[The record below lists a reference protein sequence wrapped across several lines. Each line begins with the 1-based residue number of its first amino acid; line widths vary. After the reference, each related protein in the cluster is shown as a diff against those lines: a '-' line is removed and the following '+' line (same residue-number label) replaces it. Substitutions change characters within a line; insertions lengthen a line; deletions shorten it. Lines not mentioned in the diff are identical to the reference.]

1 MSSNLRQRAKWVVML
16 ITISLAFFALFQINR
31 IARQIRISEEQKVRI
46 WANAIG
52 SKAQLVAYTDDFFE
66 EVAHEERVKMELY
79 SKAIKTYAEQPLG
92 VDVGFYYN
100 YIEANHTIPV
110 VILDNDSIIT
120 AANTGNSCDDD
131 SLVGQR
137 MTAEMLSEFMYDMPV
152 HYNIYGMPFTL
163 YYKESRLYS
172 DLRNVLGS
180 LNQSL
185 LYEITNNSVFVPV
198 IITDTSRTQV
208 LGYGNLDSSLFNTEA
223 KLAAKLRVMERENT
237 PIEITLP
244 SQTRAYVFYERT
256 PLLTSLRWI
265 PLFYVVIAIVLLTVS
280 YFLFRTARTME
291 QNRIWVGMA
300 KETAHQLGTPIS
312 SLMAWTDYLEG
323 KTLDNQYAGEIRKDL
338 NRLETVTQ
346 RFSKIGSVP
355 ELSLQDVVAVTQS
368 AIEYLSGRT
377 SKKVVFSFN
386 HPDHPVMVPLN
397 TYLFQWVIENLC
409 KNAVDAM
416 SGEGKLTITLTEDDN
431 QVIVEVQD
439 TGKGMPSSVQ
449 KHIFESGYTTKQ
461 RGWGLGLSLARRIV
475 NDYHKG
481 KIYLKN
487 SVEGQGSTFR
497 IELRK

>member
-1 MSSNLRQRAKWVVML
+1 MNNNLRQRAKWVVMV
-16 ITISLAFFALFQINR
+16 ITILLAFFALWQINR

-52 SKAQLVAYTDDFFE
+52 SKAQLVAYTDEFFE
-66 EVAHEERVKMELY
+66 EVAYEERLKMELY

-110 VILDNDSIIT
+110 VILDNDSVIT

-131 SLVGQR
+131 TLVGKR
-137 MTAEMLSEFMYDMPV
+137 MTAEMLSEFLYDMPV

-208 LGYGNLDSSLFNTEA
+208 LGYGNLDSSLFNSEA
-223 KLAAKLRVMERENT
+223 KLAAKLREMERENT

-244 SQTRAYVFYERT
+244 SQTTAYVFYEST

-312 SLMAWTDYLEG
+312 SLMAWTEYLEG
-323 KTLDNQYAGEIRKDL
+323 KTLDSQYAGEIKKDL

-355 ELSLQDVVAVTQS
+355 ELSQQDVVAVTDG
-368 AIEYLSGRT
+368 AIEYLAGRT
-377 SKKVVFSFN
+377 SKKVTFNFN

-416 SGEGKLTITLTEDDN
+416 SGEGILTITLVEDEK
-431 QVIVEVQD
+431 QVVVEVSD

-487 SVEGQGSTFR
+487 SVEDQGSTFR
-497 IELRK
+497 IELKK